1 MTRRR
6 SSGWSLRAGALT
18 AALCSVLVTPA
29 GAQDAPA
36 PSPADGRPPAV
47 GLPSPAAGTAAE
59 VPAATPTG
67 RLARSLDG
75 VAARSYADTFS
86 GVWVDEARST
96 VTLYLTRPELG
107 AALVAAGRG
116 QLAAHDGADVN
127 VVVKGA
133 KYSRAQLDAARDAV
147 KRDATA
153 WRHDGSVAIEQIGLL
168 EGGGGLRIG
177 ADHPERAAALAQRV
191 LADGSRAGKP
201 AWAGIALADIRF
213 DKSAPARPPAGAPRT
228 RAAADKAFATADVG
242 TRWNDK
248 PAHDGGAILSVT
260 RHEWWCTSGFAMDVP
275 GWGRYMVTSA
285 GCGSNGTYLY
295 SGFQDFGPVFN
306 RLPAIDA
313 AIIDTRGTG
322 GSSARV
328 WIGENEKT
336 YAGYEKSTPG
346 DEVCQSGV
354 RTGYRC
360 QIFIGE
366 TTPVWTGEA
375 YVDMTTACTRDGSAA
390 FSIDDMGGP
399 VFRWS
404 SNPAKV
410 ISRGIMST
418 FFGTVDSSGTAS
430 TCVGFVPTA
439 TILQAWGA
447 TMAVG

>member
-1 MTRRR
+1 M
-6 SSGWSLRAGALT
+6 
-18 AALCSVLVTPA
+18 
-29 GAQDAPA
+29 
-36 PSPADGRPPAV
+36 
-47 GLPSPAAGTAAE
+47 
-59 VPAATPTG
+59 
-67 RLARSLDG
+67 
-75 VAARSYADTFS
+75 
-86 GVWVDEARST
+86 
-96 VTLYLTRPELG
+96 
-107 AALVAAGRG
+107 
-116 QLAAHDGADVN
+116 
-127 VVVKGA
+127 KGA
-133 KYSRAQLDAARDAV
+133 KYNREQLDAARDAV
-147 KRDATA
+147 QHDATV

-177 ADHPERAAALAQRV
+177 ADRPERAAALAERV

-201 AWAGIALADIRF
+201 AWGGVALADIRF
-213 DKSAPARPPAGAPRT
+213 EKSAPARSPRST
-228 RAAADKAFATADVG
+228 PRKQAAEAFAAADEG
-242 TRWNDK
+242 SRWNDK
-248 PAHDGGAILSVT
+248 PAHDGGAILSRT

-285 GCGSNGTYLY
+285 GCGPTGTYLY
-295 SGFQDFGPVFN
+295 SGFQDFGPLFN
-306 RLPAIDA
+306 RVPEIDT

-360 QIFIGE
+360 QIFVGE
-366 TTPVWTGEA
+366 TTQVWTGDA
-375 YVDMTTACTRDGSAA
+375 YVDVTSACTRDGSAA

-410 ISRGIMST
+410 ISRGIMNT
-418 FFGTVDSSGTAS
+418 FLGTVDSSGTAS
-430 TCVGFVPTA
+430 TCVGFVPTR
-439 TILQAWGA
+439 TILDAWGA